1 MKVMIEHEGHKA
13 TLEDESVVDI
23 CDAID
28 LIERALIKIGYAPKR
43 VEGAFLVKAKQIEGT
58 WE

>member
-1 MKVMIEHEGHKA
+1 MKITLEHEGHKA

-28 LIERALIKIGYAPKR
+28 LIERALIKVGYAPER
-43 VEGAFLVKAKQIEGT
+43 IEGAFLVKAKQIEGT

>member
-1 MKVMIEHEGHKA
+1 MKITIENLGHKV
-13 TLEDESVVDI
+13 TVEDDTIVDI

-28 LIERALIKIGYAPKR
+28 LIEKALWKAGYDKER
-43 VEGAFLVKAKQIEGT
+43 VEGAILVKANQITGE

>member
-1 MKVMIEHEGHKA
+1 MKITIEHNGQRIVV
-13 TLEDESVVDI
+13 EDESVVDI

-28 LIERALIKIGYAPKR
+28 LVERGFWEIGFDKER
-43 VEGAFLVKAKQIEGT
+43 VEGAILVKAKQITSE